1 MAYRSRKYSRKGRRG
16 GRRTRR
22 GGRRTRR
29 GGLYSDI
36 GDMVRPSSTS
46 STSGLGVINDILGG
60 GRRSRRGRRG
70 GGKV

>member
-1 MAYRSRKYSRKGRRG
+1 MAYRSRKYSRKG
-16 GRRTRR
+16 RR